1 MKIWNKG
8 DTCYFSGIRGFGK
21 STIKG
26 TIEEIDGCDV
36 LVNVPNG
43 HKSPWMKK
51 LSDLFETEKEAE
63 EMVSLENSEMPSI
76 LDIVSVQPMFA
87 STSGS
92 IAMRYIYG
100 TNSTQPNVNQPST
113 VGGNDKEDIGSARK
127 PKEKGDT
134 GGIQGRY
141 KIPPFHI

>member
-8 DTCYFSGIRGFGK
+8 DTCYMSGVRGFGK
-21 STIKG
+21 DAIKG
-26 TIEEIDGCDV
+26 TVEEIDGCDV

-51 LSDLFETEKEAE
+51 LSDLFETEKEAK
-63 EMVSLENSEMPSI
+63 EMADLENSEMPSI
-76 LDIVSVQPMFA
+76 LDIVGVQPMM
-87 STSGS
+87 SPTPGS
-92 IAMRYIYG
+92 IPIRFLYA
-100 TNSTQPNVNQPST
+100 TNSTQPNVNQLPPT
-113 VGGNDKEDIGSARK
+113 GGNDNEDIGSARK